1 MADWDYTDCLIV
13 NWVLLATLSVV
24 CSFSATTDFTALSHE
39 IVAEIRNFQE
49 RNNPRL
55 YAETVNWMNK
65 VSDRAMVPGS
75 HIAASSDQFF
85 CLAFCV

>member
-1 MADWDYTDCLIV
+1 MGDWDYTDCLIV
-13 NWVLLATLSVV
+13 NWVLLATLSIV
-24 CSFSATTDFTALSHE
+24 CSFSATTDFIVPLHG

-55 YAETVNWMNK
+55 YVETVNCIDK

-85 CLAFCV
+85 GLAFCV